1 MTDQLTIGI
10 DAANLRGGGG
20 ITHLIE
26 LLSAVEPLKHGI
38 SRVIVWGSEKTLATV
53 EDKFWLVKRSPSAL
67 NRGLLLR
74 SIWQH
79 FALSKLAKAE
89 GCDLLFVPGG
99 SFSGNF
105 HPVVTMSRNLLPFE
119 WRELKRFGWSI
130 TTLRLLIL
138 KHTQSR
144 TFQRCDGVIFLTDY
158 AKDTVL
164 AITGQL
170 RGKVITVPHGVSSRF
185 FEPPRLQQSINHY
198 SSTRPFRLLY
208 VSIIDQYK
216 HQWYVV
222 EAVAILRQKY
232 KWPLIL
238 DLVGPSYPPALH
250 RLKVTL
256 RSYDPDAR
264 WVRYQGSLPYNELH
278 RFYTQAD
285 IGLFAS
291 SCENM
296 PNILLETMAAGLPIA
311 SSNRGPMPEILKE
324 AGVYFDPEDPKE
336 IASALESLI
345 VNPELRARLARASY
359 SAAKQYTWHLCAEQ
373 TLNFLS
379 SFHNKKIGRGGT
391 CAA

>member
-1 MTDQLTIGI
+1 ML
-10 DAANLRGGGG
+10 
-20 ITHLIE
+20 
-26 LLSAVEPLKHGI
+26 HG
-38 SRVIVWGSEKTLATV
+38 L
-53 EDKFWLVKRSPSAL
+53 D
-67 NRGLLLR
+67 RGLLHR
-74 SIWQH
+74 SIWQY
-79 FALSKLAKAE
+79 FALSNLAKAE

-99 SFSGNF
+99 SYSGNF

-119 WRELKRFGWSI
+119 RRELKRFGWSI
-130 TTLRLLIL
+130 TKLRLLIL
-138 KHTQSR
+138 KYTQSL

-158 AKDTVL
+158 AKASVL

-170 RGKVITVPHGVSSRF
+170 RGKIITVPHGINRRF
-185 FEPPRLQQSINHY
+185 FEPPRLQQSITFYN
-198 SSTRPFRLLY
+198 STRPFRLLY

-216 HQWYVV
+216 HQWHVV

-238 DLVGPSYPPALH
+238 DLVGPSYSPALH

-256 RSYDPDAR
+256 QSYDPDSR
-264 WVRYQGSLPYNELH
+264 WVRYQGSLPYTDLH
-278 RFYTQAD
+278 HFYNQAD

-296 PNILLETMAAGLPIA
+296 PNILLETMAAGLPVA

-336 IASALESLI
+336 IALALESLI
-345 VNPELRARLARASY
+345 ANPELRARLARASY
-359 SAAKQYTWHLCAEQ
+359 SIAKKYTWHRCAEQ
-373 TLNFLS
+373 TFNFLA
-379 SFHNKKIGRGGT
+379 SFHNKKMEGEKS